1 MSDKAYSPR
10 SPCPI
15 AAVLDVLG
23 DRWTLLIIRDMMFR
37 GFHEYGE
44 FLTAGEG
51 ISTNILAERLKRLV
65 EFGIIVRNENP
76 SDRKRVIYT
85 LSEKGI
91 DLMPAMLDMVEW
103 GNKYFTHCEIPEEYE
118 RAIQTDK
125 AGTILNLRKH
135 LLTELQQI
143 QHRK

>member
-1 MSDKAYSPR
+1 MSDKVHPPR

-37 GFHEYGE
+37 GFREYGE
-44 FLTAGEG
+44 FLDAGEG

-65 EFGIIVRNENP
+65 ETGIAVRRENP
-76 SDRKRVIYT
+76 ADRKRVIYT

-91 DLMPAMLDMVEW
+91 DLMPAIFDMVEW
-103 GNKYFTHCEIPEEYE
+103 GNKYFGHCQIPEEYE
-118 RAIQTDK
+118 RAIQKDK
-125 AGTILNLRKH
+125 AGLMMSLRQKLQTMLN
-135 LLTELQQI
+135 EAEEI
-143 QHRK
+143 

>member
-1 MSDKAYSPR
+1 MSDKAYIPR

-37 GFHEYGE
+37 GFREYGE
-44 FLTAGEG
+44 FLDAGEG

-65 EFGIIVRNENP
+65 ETGIVVRQDNP
-76 SDRKRVIYT
+76 ADRKRVIYT

-91 DLMPAMLDMVEW
+91 DLLPAMFDMVEW
-103 GNKYFTHCEIPEEYE
+103 GTKYFGHCQIPEEYE
-118 RAIQTDK
+118 RAVKKDK
-125 AGTILNLRKH
+125 AGLMRALRQQLRATLNKAV
-135 LLTELQQI
+135 QN
-143 QHRK
+143 